1 MALPLIP
8 NPENVPLHVMF
19 PEQYAQTKRMI
30 VKDFAVYGALI
41 VGFVVGMVVV
51 FG

>member
-8 NPENVPLHVMF
+8 NPETVPLHIAF
-19 PEQYAQTKRMI
+19 PEQYEASKRMI
-30 VKDFAVYGALI
+30 VKDFAAFGALI
-41 VGFVVGMVVV
+41 VVAVVGFVYA

>member
-8 NPENVPLHVMF
+8 NPETVPLHVMF
-19 PEQYAQTKRMI
+19 PDQYAQSKRMI
-30 VKDFAVYGALI
+30 VRDFAIYGTLI
-41 VGFVVGMVVV
+41 VAFVVGMVAI